1 MNNRTAKYNTSSFL
15 IRMFYCSIVRNLI
28 FVFLFSN
35 IAVFPQG
42 QNCGYTYCSWEDI
55 IVKESFTQTNEDTAI
70 ILVSCRNYFP
80 NQQKFLDY
88 DFDTTNTLHYFNIF
102 FNQNRWI
109 CIRRNNLQEAISGI
123 NLNKDVVVYGE
134 GLGKTFCDDVD
145 RATRL
150 ARTYD
155 VLPIMFDWPTS
166 RPYMKNGKNMVIT
179 MAVSARVA
187 KPFSNFIKE
196 IGTLNLKQLQG
207 INGEIKQFTLFL
219 HSMGNLLMMH
229 AIQKNYL
236 DTVKIF
242 DNIILNAACVPE
254 KNHKLWVEKIKIQ
267 KNLFIT
273 RNNHDRSLNGA
284 KILTWAAQ
292 LGERPRQ
299 PFAKNALYISFN
311 KVLHLEH
318 NYFLF
323 TDVLQKHQNI
333 KEVYSFIFHGHTLPI
348 NDEQKFKILKP
359 KNSVELIKP
368 FDPTNGNFKFSLRIG

>member
-1 MNNRTAKYNTSSFL
+1 MIGAKNKFAQIRPIRVIRVLFLLSLFLSSG
-15 IRMFYCSIVRNLI
+15 IT
-28 FVFLFSN
+28 VFS
-35 IAVFPQG
+35 QG
-42 QNCGYTYCSWEDI
+42 QNSGYTFCNWEDI
-55 IVKESFTQTNEDTAI
+55 TVKEVYMQTKEDTAI
-70 ILVSCRNYFP
+70 ILVSCRNYLP
-80 NQQKFLDY
+80 GTEKFLDY

-102 FNQNRWI
+102 FNHNKWI
-109 CIRRNNLQEAISGI
+109 CVRRNNMQEAIVGADT
-123 NLNKDVVVYGE
+123 NKDAVVYAE
-134 GLGKTFCDDVD
+134 GLGKTFCNDVD

-166 RPYMKNGKNMVIT
+166 RPYMKSGRNMIT
-179 MAVSARVA
+179 TMSVSADVA

-196 IGTLNLKQLQG
+196 IGILRNQNKT
-207 INGEIKQFTLFL
+207 EIKQFTLFL

-229 AIQKNYL
+229 AIEKKYL
-236 DTVKIF
+236 DTIKIF
-242 DNIILNAACVPE
+242 DNVILNAACVPE
-254 KNHKLWVEKIKIQ
+254 KNHKTWTEKIKIQ

-284 KILTWAAQ
+284 KILMWAAQ

-333 KEVYSFIFHGHTLPI
+333 KEIYSFIFHGKALPL
-348 NDEQKFKILKP
+348 NDEQKFKQLKP
-359 KNSVELIKP
+359 KNSVELVKP
-368 FDPTNGNFKFSLRIG
+368 VDPTNGNVRFSLRIG